1 MHRRVKVPSRI
12 NIIGEHTD
20 YAGGLALPFAIAPFL
35 ELEIIPCDNDFIG
48 DETVVQL
55 WRAVGGYP
63 AKLVVNSSIPI
74 GKGMSSSAA
83 LCIAIVIG
91 VKPDLNRLQI
101 CLKAQRLEH
110 EVLGTKC
117 GLLDQ
122 MAMVFARK
130 NYACLINFDE
140 LSVEHIAIPKSWRF
154 KLVDSKIHRK
164 LADIGYQANAEYLL
178 EHLTKENQRVT
189 EALNSDAKELG
200 LLLNQS
206 HQSLVNLG
214 VSLPEIDR
222 LVNNLQSTPGVLGA
236 RMMGGGYGGMI
247 LVIVESDEILPDS
260 RTVSSTGSFSFEE
273 FS

>member
-101 CLKAQRLEH
+101 CLRAQRLEH

>member
-1 MHRRVKVPSRI
+1 MHRRVRVPSRI

-20 YAGGLALPFAIAPFL
+20 YAGGLALPFAIDAFL
-35 ELEIIPCDNDFIG
+35 ELEIIPGNSDFIG
-48 DETVVQL
+48 DETVVRL
-55 WRAVGGYP
+55 WRAAGGYP
-63 AKLVVNSSIPI
+63 AELVVNSSIPI

-83 LCIAIVIG
+83 LCVAIVIG
-91 VKPDLNRLQI
+91 TKPDLDRLDI
-101 CLKAQRLEH
+101 CLEAQRLEH

-130 NYACLINFDE
+130 NYACLINFEE
-140 LSVEHIAIPKSWRF
+140 LSVEHIAIPTAWRF

-164 LADIGYQANAEYLL
+164 LADIDYQSNAEYRF
-178 EHLTKENQRVT
+178 EHLAKENQRVI
-189 EALNSDAKELG
+189 EALDSDAKELG

-214 VSLPEIDR
+214 VSLPEIDN
-222 LVNNLQSTPGVLGA
+222 LVSNLQSMPGVHGA

-247 LVIVESDEILPDS
+247 LALVESDELLPDS
-260 RTVSSTGSFSFEE
+260 LTVSSTGAFSFEE